1 MLTDQHRL
9 LIAAH
14 VDGELSPERQQ
25 AAVRR
30 RERSAEARDFLGK
43 LQADSRRVR
52 NLPRQA
58 LPSDFAARV
67 LSRLP
72 ANDGEVILRLAA
84 TRADSMQVLLTRILT
99 AAAVVFIG
107 VGVGLYWVF
116 TTGPEATRPAAKVAE
131 RPAAPV
137 LPADPPRVEQAQ
149 PVDAG

>member
-14 VDGELSPERQQ
+14 VDGGLSPERQQ
-25 AAVRR
+25 AAVRLL
-30 RERSAEARDFLGK
+30 ERSPEARDFLGK
-43 LQADSRRVR
+43 LQADSRRVQ

-72 ANDGEVILRLAA
+72 ANDGEVVLRLAA

-99 AAAVVFIG
+99 AAAVGFIG
-107 VGVGLYWVF
+107 VGLGLYWMF
-116 TTGPEATRPAAKVAE
+116 STGPEAPRAGPEKAE
-131 RPAAPV
+131 RSAPPGPPPLTPA
-137 LPADPPRVEQAQ
+137 
-149 PVDAG
+149 